1 MPASTC
7 QVPVKLPFGTVYL
20 DRYFDRERLAVELDG
35 AAFHGSP
42 GQRERDIR
50 RDAALAALGIQVV
63 RFSHQRLF
71 NDPDG
76 VRAELLRILSARR
89 YQLGQSA

>member
-1 MPASTC
+1 M
-7 QVPVKLPFGTVYL
+7 PFGTIYL
-20 DRYFDRERLAVELDG
+20 DRYFEEERLAVELDG

-50 RDAALAALGIQVV
+50 RDAALAAIGIQVI

-71 NDPDG
+71 ADPEG
-76 VRAELLRILSARR
+76 VRRELLQILAARRRQLGLSA
-89 YQLGQSA
+89 

>member
-1 MPASTC
+1 M
-7 QVPVKLPFGTVYL
+7 
-20 DRYFDRERLAVELDG
+20 DG

-50 RDAALAALGIQVV
+50 RDAALAVMGIQVV

-71 NDPDG
+71 GDPDG
-76 VRAELLRILSARR
+76 CRRELLAILAARRRQLGLSA
-89 YQLGQSA
+89 